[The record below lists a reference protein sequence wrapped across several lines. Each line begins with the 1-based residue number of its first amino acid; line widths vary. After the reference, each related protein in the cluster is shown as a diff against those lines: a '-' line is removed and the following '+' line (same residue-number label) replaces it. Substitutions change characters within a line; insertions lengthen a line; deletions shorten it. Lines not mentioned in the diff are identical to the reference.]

1 MSERI
6 DFRPLES
13 LVDEWNE
20 VKANDLFRDYLKKL
34 EKYLDIAPIDK
45 HVSISMASREEREKI
60 TDQDIYGVWVER
72 NQSEKGLELTISYEC
87 GKLLPYVLLRELY
100 NCFIAKQLKSFES
113 VQHAINAV
121 LIEDA
126 SFGKYRLR
134 KERTN
139 KWRRFID
146 ENRQQKEQE
155 LERIGGYLIDDTLH
169 QRVLQHL
176 FRHLQEYGGLIKKE
190 SENFS
195 DILFQVYRSNSIKL
209 LFEKNGQVDSVET
222 LRCLNLI
229 FNSVKRYRALLEY
242 EKYFQEFKKGGTLK
256 TDLTLNQ
263 FKNSMKQIKHTVIS
277 PAYKTN
283 WSLLGVSIVY
293 MKIKFNPSLK
303 PSLVD
308 KIVRNLGFSYV
319 VKRIYFS
326 HSSEMFIG
334 FFLPE
339 KYLKDLNSY
348 FNQLKELK
356 YVLSFSKGKNQFNT
370 IFRNLNHFRDYS
382 NQSELINPKASWFDP
397 KYMFIT
403 ERDLQMKAKRKT
415 SWSILDFLVMDRIR
429 SFSITGLGF
438 ERRAEQLQVLN
449 HDLKKE
455 IANQLGLLK
464 RFEENL
470 LKIVKSIGIK
480 KKFAD
485 FIKLHKSDGFFAVK
499 EVLANVLAGLKFVK
513 DFESLYSGLKS
524 IKQLQGLLE
533 LNKLSLRFE
542 ENLIFTDKS
551 LNKKMSRK
559 FIPLYFQSKE
569 KFQETLEQY
578 QVFYDVLDSCSE
590 LKLFDLGKVLNL
602 VNDYSLTKRILDAK
616 KERVEKYYLKYN
628 NYSFTEKKFDKLL
641 EKLLNEDPPIVFPS
655 LFNTNLGSFSISYIG
670 AFVSKNFETFEEKF
684 KIKVKTELQPY
695 LESIEVM
702 KFYDQN
708 LNNTSFVVL
717 MHTPFMTLSE
727 RLLFTSI
734 VYNLFRDEL
743 RFFKICRGYPWIPVV
758 SLRDHYNFEE
768 NSFFHTKDYFKHQ
781 LLFAKKTFGELSN
794 NRTCKEGKFNPKSSG
809 AFYSNDSSLESLVKL
824 MRKRIKRAR
833 GTVDKTLLEQ
843 VIKLDLNLKQKLLQQ
858 EDFNELKNEEYFK
871 IYVKSVKILPLLSR
885 FGLSQYYLY
894 FFPTDLSK
902 VNFKSLLANTFQSV
916 KYNLGFDDSRPF
928 LIKYLFPF
936 RNPNLAYV
944 NRLAK
949 TDKIVREYCA
959 FAIKK
964 VYQVLHADNSLPSDN
979 WSVDFKKFKIYAQK
993 VLFNPD
999 YSDPPLPGKE
1009 FDLHKTPT
1017 ERVLGPETFEY
1028 LCLSEIY
1035 YRKSFDL
1042 LPPRILNRKIIERVQ
1057 QLLKKD
1063 LLFPFVKLKN
1073 LGLHEK
1079 LYIIVP
1085 EVNSEANEKLLT
1097 LFSYFNYCFIYEIEG
1112 ETFISGLDEV
1122 IRFDNGLYVKLYLP
1136 NCNVGEIEQLF
1147 RQIFQILE
1155 IDHYVILENMVK
1167 NDEFL
1172 KSVYGD
1178 LEFLKDY
1185 NPLLNLK
1192 WSPKDQKWL
1201 NHKLYD
1207 QQFNPVYPDLSYGK
1221 DNVRDGINN
1230 A

>member
-34 EKYLDIAPIDK
+34 ETYLDIAPIDK
-45 HVSISMASREEREKI
+45 HVSISLAKGKERKEI
-60 TDQDIYGVWVER
+60 IARNVYSAWVER
-72 NQSEKGLELTISYEC
+72 NQSEEGLELTVSYGC
-87 GKLLPYVLLRELY
+87 GKLLPYVFLRELY
-100 NCFIAKQLKSFES
+100 NCFMAKQLKSFES

-121 LIEDA
+121 LIDDA

-139 KWRRFID
+139 EWRKFID

-155 LERIGGYLIDDTLH
+155 LERIEGYLIDDTLH

-176 FRHLQEYGGLIKKE
+176 FRHLREYGGLIKKE

-195 DILFQVYRSNSIKL
+195 EVLFQVYYRNSLKL
-209 LFEKNGQVDSVET
+209 LFEINGQVDSVET
-222 LRCLNLI
+222 IRCLVFI
-229 FNSVKRYRALLEY
+229 FRYVKRYRALLEY
-242 EKYFQEFKKGGTLK
+242 EKYFQEFKKSGTLK

-263 FKNSMKQIKHTVIS
+263 FKNSMKQIKHTIIS
-277 PAYKTN
+277 PSYKIN
-283 WSLLGVSIVY
+283 WSLLGINIVY

-303 PSLVD
+303 TSLVD

-326 HSSEMFIG
+326 HGSEMIIG
-334 FFLPE
+334 FFLPR
-339 KYLKDLNSY
+339 KYLKDLYNY
-348 FNQLKELK
+348 FYQLKELK
-356 YVLSFSKGKNQFNT
+356 YVLNFFMGNSQFT
-370 IFRNLNHFRDYS
+370 TSYENLNRFRDYS
-382 NQSELINPKASWFDP
+382 ERDELINPKASWFDP
-397 KYMFIT
+397 KYMFLT

-415 SWSILDFLVMDRIR
+415 SWSILDFLVMERICL
-429 SFSITGLGF
+429 FSITGLGF

-499 EVLANVLAGLKFVK
+499 EVLANVLVGLKFVK
-513 DFESLYSGLKS
+513 DFESLYSGFRS
-524 IKQLQGLLE
+524 ITQLQGLLE
-533 LNKLSLRFE
+533 SNKLSLRFE
-542 ENLIFTDKS
+542 ENLIFTNKS
-551 LNKKMSRK
+551 LNKIMSRE

-655 LFNTNLGSFSISYIG
+655 LFNTISGSYSIFYMG
-670 AFVSKNFETFEEKF
+670 VFVPENFEAFHQ
-684 KIKVKTELQPY
+684 KVKTELQPY
-695 LESIEVM
+695 LELIEIM
-702 KFYDQN
+702 KFYDQE
-708 LNNTSFVVL
+708 LNNTVFIAFIR
-717 MHTPFMTLSE
+717 TPFMTLFE

-734 VYNLFRDEL
+734 LYNLFRDEL
-743 RFFKICRGYPWIPVV
+743 RFFKICRGYHWIPVV

-781 LLFAKKTFGELSN
+781 LLFAKKTFGDLSN
-794 NRTCKEGKFNPKSSG
+794 NRICKEAKFSPESSE
-809 AFYSNDSSLESLVKL
+809 AFYTNDSSLESLAKV
-824 MRKRIKRAR
+824 MRKRIKNAR
-833 GTVDKTLLEQ
+833 STVDKTLLERAIQ
-843 VIKLDLNLKQKLLQQ
+843 LDLNIKQRLLQQ
-858 EDFNELKNEEYFK
+858 ENFNALKNEEYFK
-871 IYVKSVKILPLLSR
+871 TYVKSVKILPLLSR

-902 VNFKSLLANTFQSV
+902 INFKLLFANTFQSV

-928 LIKYLFPF
+928 LIKYLFPY
-936 RNPNLAYV
+936 RNPNLAYI
-944 NRLAK
+944 NRIAK

-964 VYQVLHADNSLPSDN
+964 VYQVLHVDNSLTSDN
-979 WSVDFKKFKIYAQK
+979 WSVDFKKFEIFAQK

-999 YSDPPLPGKE
+999 YSDRPLPVKE
-1009 FDLHKTPT
+1009 LDLHKTPI

-1042 LPPRILNRKIIERVQ
+1042 FPPRILNRRIIERVQ

-1112 ETFISGLDEV
+1112 ETFISGLDDV
-1122 IRFDNGLYVKLYLP
+1122 IRFNEGLFVKLYLP

-1221 DNVRDGINN
+1221 DNVRDGIINP
-1230 A
+1230 